1 MADSVANLFSKNS
14 VKGKLLRDFTIAI
27 SASVIAVGIFLVIAI
42 YFLNRNQVEKATYEI
57 EKQGQERLSE
67 QTKVLEDVINSE
79 LSQLEIQL
87 ATDVSS
93 KGVLSS
99 KLSTFLKSPSNA
111 KSRQNRKK
119 LYDAALESM
128 VQQKLSMLTIL
139 DTDGIVVTRATNPSL
154 YGDDIFIRDYSK
166 AQRPVSPIIKSITS
180 ALQMKSKTGLM
191 IFPREILSTELVN
204 FANAISGVTV
214 AGKNNLADQAR
225 IAVMGQSQPETRGLM
240 MCSIKPV
247 LSSEGTPI
255 GIAIA
260 GKLLNRNPKVVL
272 NNFHK
277 VIPNSIAKSS
287 LTITNVRVITT
298 ESLPNGNPSLGYEI
312 PNEIWEV
319 VQQDDRSYLKR
330 ASTGVLEKAY
340 AQFLSLKDVD
350 GKTIGAIVVATDY
363 RYYAGILADQEKT
376 SNSIIFFTIG
386 IVFIVLIIGVG
397 GGFFFA
403 KARSDLITQALDE
416 IKSLMNSV
424 LSGDFNARS
433 NITTGDE
440 FEELSV
446 LFNEMIRRLS
456 ALIETETERDA
467 MQKQLTDLLIVVS
480 NSADGDFTQRA
491 VVTEGALGALADS
504 FNLMVDDLGTLIR
517 EVQSAALQVGDA
529 GTEILSSTEQMAH
542 GAEEQSVQ
550 VANASAAVEE
560 MAASIRQVAMNAD
573 SAAEAAQRAT
583 QVAQTG
589 GKTVEETI
597 EGMRRIHSSVQD
609 SAQKIKSLGESSLEI
624 SKIVQTIEDIANQT
638 NLLALNATI
647 EAARAGEAGRGFAV
661 VADQVRELAE
671 RSSKATNDISQLVQT
686 IQSETQDSVS
696 AMERGT
702 IEVERGTKL
711 ADSASRALE
720 EIRNVVTQSTELIQ
734 EISLAAKQQDIA
746 SSGVVSAMTEV
757 SQIAKQSLLGAKQ
770 SASLATRL
778 NSITEQLAKSVSR
791 FKIPAGVF
799 QSDKPFQEQLQEN
812 LMISDTIESS
822 SESELPEAQKQEESV
837 DESMIQASEE
847 LFTKEDFEK
856 NPEAIMSNLDFDPDN
871 FDPEKVF
878 ITNPKDNE
886 NLPDLDFGENDPDKT
901 TS

>member
-1 MADSVANLFSKNS
+1 MADSAANPFSKNS
-14 VKGKLLRDFTIAI
+14 VKGKLLRDFTLAI
-27 SASVIAVGIFLVIAI
+27 SGSVIAVGLFLIIVI
-42 YFLNRNQVEKATYEI
+42 YSLNRNQVEKATYEI

-67 QTKVLEDVINSE
+67 QSKVLDNAINSE
-79 LSQLEIQL
+79 LSTLESQI
-87 ATDVSS
+87 ASDVAVDGIISERLSDFVNSS
-93 KGVLSS
+93 SY
-99 KLSTFLKSPSNA
+99 F
-111 KSRQNRKK
+111 NRKR
-119 LYDAALESM
+119 LNEAVLESM
-128 VQQKLSMLTIL
+128 VQQKLSLLTIL
-139 DTDGIVVTRATNPSL
+139 NTDGLVITRSTDPTF
-154 YGDDIFIRDYSK
+154 YGDDVYIKDYSK
-166 AQRPVSPIIKSITS
+166 KPRPVSSIIKNITS
-180 ALQMKSKTGLM
+180 ALEQKTKSGLEV
-191 IFPREILSTELVN
+191 FPSEILQTEKVN

-214 AGKNNLADQAR
+214 AGKNTLADQAR
-225 IAVMGQSQPETRGLM
+225 ITIPGEAQPETRGLM
-240 MCSIKPV
+240 LCSFKPV
-247 LSSEGTPI
+247 ISKENKVI

-260 GKLLNRNPKVVL
+260 GKLLNKNPKVVL
-272 NNFHK
+272 NEFHK
-277 VIPNSIAKSS
+277 VVPNSIAKPS
-287 LTITNVRVITT
+287 LTIQNIRIASS
-298 ESLPNGNPSLGYEI
+298 ENLENGNSSVGYEI
-312 PNEIWEV
+312 PSEVWES
-319 VQQDDRSYLKR
+319 VQKDDRSYLKR
-330 ASTGVLEKAY
+330 ASTGVLDKAY
-340 AQFLSLKDVD
+340 AQFLAIKDIE
-350 GKTIGAIVVATDY
+350 GKTIGSLVVATDY
-363 RYYAGILADQEKT
+363 NYYGSIIADQEQT
-376 SNSIIFFTIG
+376 STNIIVSTISIIL
-386 IVFIVLIIGVG
+386 VVLVIGVG

-403 KARSDLITQALDE
+403 KIRSDLITQALDE

-529 GTEILSSTEQMAH
+529 GTEILNSTEQMAH

-799 QSDKPFQEQLQEN
+799 TSDKTFTKDTEG
-812 LMISDTIESS
+812 ISSGSDLIDEAFNTESI
-822 SESELPEAQKQEESV
+822 P
-837 DESMIQASEE
+837 DESQGDSQQEDM

-856 NPEAIMSNLDFDPDN
+856 NPEIMFNNLDFAQED

-878 ITNPKDNE
+878 TNNPNQNE
-886 NLPDLDFGENDPDKT
+886 NIPGTDFKENDSNK
-901 TS
+901 SN

>member
-1 MADSVANLFSKNS
+1 MADLAANPFSKNS
-14 VKGKLLRDFTIAI
+14 VKGKLLRDFTLAI
-27 SASVIAVGIFLVIAI
+27 SGSVLAVGIFLIIAI
-42 YFLNRNQVEKATYEI
+42 YILNRNQVEKATYEI

-67 QTKVLEDVINSE
+67 QSKVLGDILNSNMV
-79 LSQLEIQL
+79 QIDDQL
-87 ATDVSS
+87 AADVSS
-93 KGVLSS
+93 DGILAS
-99 KLSTFLKSPSNA
+99 KLARMQQAPTASQFRRYRRSLNS
-111 KSRQNRKK
+111 
-119 LYDAALESM
+119 AALESM
-128 VQQKLSMLTIL
+128 VQQKLSFLTIL
-139 DTDGIVVTRATNPSL
+139 NTEGIVITRATDPSL
-154 YGDDIFIRDYSK
+154 YGDEVYISDYSK
-166 AQRPVSPIIKSITS
+166 AQKPVSSIIKSITG
-180 ALQMKSKTGLM
+180 ALQGKSKTGLVV
-191 IFPREILSTELVN
+191 FPKEILATEKVN

-214 AGKNNLADQAR
+214 ADKNTLADQAR
-225 IAVMGQSQPETRGLM
+225 IPTTKEKQAEDRGLV
-240 MCSIKPV
+240 MCSFKPI
-247 LSSEGTPI
+247 LSEDNLEVI
-255 GIAIA
+255 GVVIA
-260 GKLLNRNPKVVL
+260 GKLLNRNPKAL
-272 NNFHK
+272 LTDFHK
-277 VIPNSIAKSS
+277 VIPNSITKPSFTIEDVRILSS
-287 LTITNVRVITT
+287 ET
-298 ESLPNGNPSLGYEI
+298 LPNGNSSIGYVI
-312 PNEIWEV
+312 PNTVWDAVRE
-319 VQQDDRSYLKR
+319 DGRSYLKR
-330 ASTGVLEKAY
+330 ASTGVLDKAY
-340 AQFLSLKDVD
+340 AQFVSIKDID
-350 GKTIGAIVVATDY
+350 GKTIGSQVLATDY
-363 RYYAGILADQEKT
+363 NYYAGIIADQEQT
-376 SNSIIFFTIG
+376 STSIILSTVG
-386 IVFIVLIIGVG
+386 IVLVVLIIGVS

-403 KARSDLITQALDE
+403 KARADLITQSINE

-433 NITTGDE
+433 NITSGDE

-791 FKIPAGVF
+791 FKIPAGMF
-799 QSDKPFQEQLQEN
+799 HSDKPAGDPADGPVLIQESYDPQGNVAPLDDQPDPT
-812 LMISDTIESS
+812 SPVQDSV
-822 SESELPEAQKQEESV
+822 AEE
-837 DESMIQASEE
+837 DM
-847 LFTKEDFEK
+847 LFTQEDFDK
-856 NPEAIMSNLDFDPDN
+856 NPEAALSNMDFESEN
-871 FDPEKVF
+871 FDPEKIF
-878 ITNPKDNE
+878 INNPNEGE
-886 NLPDLDFGENDPDKT
+886 NLPDIDFGETDPKQ
-901 TS
+901 S